1 MCLGM
6 RWLQGVGA
14 SSRGLPQ
21 PDAAAGWPQT
31 CTAGRFLRPPLP
43 VPGLA
48 NSSGTTACKHCT
60 SLPGSWC
67 RVSGTCVWTS
77 ASVLSSLRL
86 LAMDQEGEGARL
98 QLEEESHSNPR
109 SSKQFKSW
117 LVDAVHGGMAV
128 AAVRS
133 QGPHGPWLLLAAVAM
148 CDMGGKGDNM

>member
-1 MCLGM
+1 M
-6 RWLQGVGA
+6 
-14 SSRGLPQ
+14 
-21 PDAAAGWPQT
+21 
-31 CTAGRFLRPPLP
+31 
-43 VPGLA
+43 
-48 NSSGTTACKHCT
+48 
-60 SLPGSWC
+60 
-67 RVSGTCVWTS
+67 WTS

-117 LVDAVHGGMAV
+117 LVDAVHGVHGGMAV

-148 CDMGGKGDNM
+148 CDMGGKGASM